1 MSFEESISI
10 LVIVVVTI
18 ISGYSDAQGV
28 LHAAKVWHDGKLVAG
43 ELARSALGFAIG
55 ISMYWVAVR
64 YMEKVGIFAPEIQT
78 VIWFGVM
85 IIGVALASR
94 AFFDW
99 NVVDQ
104 LVALGVFAGV
114 VWLSIRA
121 G

>member
-18 ISGYSDAQGV
+18 LSGYSDAQGV
-28 LHAAKVWHDGKLVAG
+28 LHAAKIWHDGKLVTG
-43 ELARSALGFAIG
+43 ELARSAFGFTIG

-85 IIGVALASR
+85 MIGVALASR
-94 AFFDW
+94 AFWDW
-99 NVVDQ
+99 NTADQ
-104 LVALGVFAGV
+104 LVGIGVLAGI
-114 VWLSIRA
+114 VWLSVRA